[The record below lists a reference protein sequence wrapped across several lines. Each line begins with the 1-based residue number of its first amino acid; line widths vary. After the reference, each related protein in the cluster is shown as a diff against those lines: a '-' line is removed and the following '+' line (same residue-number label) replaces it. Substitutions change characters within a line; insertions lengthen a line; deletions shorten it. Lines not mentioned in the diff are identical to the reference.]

1 MDWINEII
9 YILEK
14 DIRYDLSSQLA
25 IFAEKHGLSLD
36 PLWMPTA
43 LDQRMIQDRFLDKQ
57 MDKESIPEETPTVG
71 QTKDGFFYLK

>member
-1 MDWINEII
+1 MEWLNEII

-25 IFAEKHGLSLD
+25 IFAQKHGLSLD
-36 PLWMPTA
+36 PLWQPQ
-43 LDQRMIQDRFLDKQ
+43 DIEQRMIQDRFLDKQ

>member
-36 PLWMPTA
+36 PLWMPTD